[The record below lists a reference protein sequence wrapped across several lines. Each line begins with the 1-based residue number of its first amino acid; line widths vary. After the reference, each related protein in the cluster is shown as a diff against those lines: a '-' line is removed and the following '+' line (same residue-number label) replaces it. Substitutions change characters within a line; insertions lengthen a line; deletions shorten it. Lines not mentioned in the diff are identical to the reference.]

1 MKKNTF
7 IALLVA
13 ILFAS
18 PIVAFSEDTIRVYTQ
33 AEQGTLK
40 VLAHRYRVGAIAD
53 GNDDFDFV
61 RQGGQEILFF
71 FDRYTAGA
79 VIAEKHDVSFLYQPL
94 EIVTDVK
101 FKEDV
106 EIDDITFAAGT
117 PMRLS
122 YGFPF
127 YRLTYRYRFIG
138 DNRSNL
144 SAGAA
149 VQLRNASIR
158 FDAKTGASNQLV
170 VSQNLGIVPAL
181 SVAGRLAVGTK
192 GFLGFEATGIYASS
206 ALFNGANFDFE
217 GSILDASI
225 RGGLLLGNN
234 SEVFLNGRFFGGSA
248 RGVSQY
254 PDLYWTEA
262 TSNESSNVIAAI
274 SITAGA
280 TLMLR

>member
-1 MKKNTF
+1 MKKNT
-7 IALLVA
+7 IIILLVA

-181 SVAGRLAVGTK
+181 SVAGRLAVGSK

-262 TSNESSNVIAAI
+262 TSNESANVIAAI